1 LEELS
6 KRCGTFPEFPFQ
18 AASAWLEIRAGGDLV
33 AMIQKGREV
42 LLQLE
47 SIASIDLQSI
57 QAADFPNFWI
67 ETVRVVSGLNE
78 RIAHVDAVFRLPL
91 DTQTRTM

>member
-1 LEELS
+1 
-6 KRCGTFPEFPFQ
+6 
-18 AASAWLEIRAGGDLV
+18 
-33 AMIQKGREV
+33 
-42 LLQLE
+42 LE

-78 RIAHVDAVFRLPL
+78 RIAHADAVFRLPL
-91 DTQTRTM
+91 DTQTRTI